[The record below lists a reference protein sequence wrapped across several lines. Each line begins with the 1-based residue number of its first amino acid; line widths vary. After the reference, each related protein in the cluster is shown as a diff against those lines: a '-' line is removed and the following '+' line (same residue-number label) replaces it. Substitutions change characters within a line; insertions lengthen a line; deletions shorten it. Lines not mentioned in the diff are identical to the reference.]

1 MSSAQPVFS
10 CLSRLSRFAAVAAC
24 GVAMLPFAAQAS
36 DIPFFKWV
44 EDYKQEAQG
53 KGISPALLDNAFRDL
68 QPNERVVELDRRQPE
83 GTMTW
88 EQYKKRIVDPQR
100 VKQGRRL
107 LEQHRDHL
115 ERVAAKYGVQ
125 PRYIVA
131 LWGIETNYGSNTGGF
146 DVVEAL
152 ATLAYDG
159 RRGEFF
165 RKELTNA
172 LTIIDQGHISLED
185 MQGSW
190 AGAMGQCQFM
200 PSSFIA
206 FAQDGDGDGKK
217 DIWNDLD
224 DVFASIANYLSKS
237 GWDDE
242 QTWGRKVT
250 LPAGFDNGYAD
261 IKDSRSLLEWSR
273 MGVRDENGNPLPQV
287 DIPAALVFPGEA
299 GGEAYLAY
307 NNYKTVMK
315 WNRSLYF
322 ATSVGILSDEIAGR

>member
-10 CLSRLSRFAAVAAC
+10 RLFRLSRFVAVAAC
-24 GVAMLPFAAQAS
+24 GAAMLPFAAQAA
-36 DIPFFKWV
+36 DVPFFKWV
-44 EDYKQEAQG
+44 EDYKQEARG
-53 KGISPALLDNAFRDL
+53 KGISPTLLDNAFRDL

-88 EQYKKRIVDPQR
+88 EQYKDRIVNAQR
-100 VKQGRRL
+100 IKQGRRL
-107 LEQHRDHL
+107 LAQHRDHL

-131 LWGIETNYGSNTGGF
+131 LWGIETNYGGNTGGF

-250 LPAGFDNGYAD
+250 LPAGFDNSYAD
-261 IKDSRSLLEWSR
+261 IKDSRSLLEWAR

-287 DIPAALVFPGEA
+287 DIPASLVFPGEA